1 MASKF
6 PLLIRLKL
14 FKYIVSL
21 TFILIII
28 GIIYANYNLYYQ
40 SELKKYN
47 GVLIDQDL
55 LKQLNYLGESLD
67 RGIAHEMQLKYP
79 EGLFFS
85 YLMYGLSWCELAKD
99 LPEESSFKKKA
110 IKESMMA
117 LVNLESDYCQR
128 NFPKGLSLPNGAF
141 YFSWTNYLRA
151 KILLLS
157 DNFSTRDKHISD
169 FNFNCDTLS
178 KAILDSDSPFFES
191 YSNQF
196 WPADILPGIASLSI
210 HDILFNT
217 IYDTVITH
225 WFNKVESKQE
235 PGEIIFPHSVNDKGI
250 ARQSA
255 RGSSL
260 GLILI
265 LLKEISEINSGGIY
279 VLYNRAYRTS
289 FFNLPM
295 LQEYSGNNSGEEDV
309 DSGPVICGYGSVAT
323 IIGAGVFKRYGELDL
338 AERLNQTIECA
349 GYPYENSDTKKY
361 LLGKVPMADFFIAW
375 VKSLKTLEYKTVN
388 TNVNENWRLTF
399 QITSFILIS
408 IIVVLLLKINIRKSI
423 IGK

>member
-1 MASKF
+1 MKLIK
-6 PLLIRLKL
+6 LLLAVVL
-14 FKYIVSL
+14 F
-21 TFILIII
+21 FII
-28 GIIYANYNLYYQ
+28 GLIFYSNYNLYY
-40 SELKKYN
+40 SPRLVTY
-47 GVLIDQDL
+47 GSVLVDEDL
-55 LKQLNYLGESLD
+55 IKQLNYLKKSLND
-67 RGIAHEMQLKYP
+67 GIAYKLQKQYP
-79 EGLFFS
+79 EGFFFS
-85 YLMYGLSWCELAKD
+85 HLMYGLTWCEFAFD
-99 LPEESSFKKKA
+99 LPEGSKLKKKA
-110 IKESMMA
+110 IEEAIISLNK
-117 LVNLESDYCQR
+117 LESAYCKK
-128 NFPKGLSLPNGAF
+128 NFNENLQLQYGAF

-157 DNFSTRDKHISD
+157 DNFSTRDKLISD

-178 KAILDSDSPFFES
+178 KVILDSDSPFFES
-191 YSNQF
+191 YPNQF

-250 ARQSA
+250 TRQSA

-279 VLYNRAYRTS
+279 ILYNRTYRNS
-289 FFNLPM
+289 FFDLPM

-338 AERLNQTIECA
+338 AERLNQTIECV

-399 QITSFILIS
+399 QITSVILIS